1 MPSRWFNR
9 DRGAPDPADERA
21 TDTPPPCRGGVRREV
36 LQRACDMIA
45 ASGSERHGMSVVEV
59 CTWVQ
64 QVVAGSQGE
73 TIAAVL
79 KAEEVS
85 GEVLF
90 S

>member
-1 MPSRWFNR
+1 MAARLRCGHLRRPAGQHRRLAARLTPREADPPS
-9 DRGAPDPADERA
+9 A
-21 TDTPPPCRGGVRREV
+21 TYVN
-36 LQRACDMIA
+36 ACDMVA
-45 ASGSERHGMSVVEV
+45 ASGSERHGWSVEEV
-59 CTWVQ
+59 CTWVL

>member
-1 MPSRWFNR
+1 MLTRAQPPSSLACSYIN
-9 DRGAPDPADERA
+9 
-21 TDTPPPCRGGVRREV
+21 T
-36 LQRACDMIA
+36 CDMA
-45 ASGSERHGMSVVEV
+45 VVSDSKRHEWSVEEV

-85 GEVLF
+85 GDVLF